1 MAPSTMR
8 EDTRDQTGNRR
19 PWQVAAEQLSHTA
32 SGLDW
37 LTERRTAALVRADRL
52 GLPDQS
58 QEEWRYTSLTP
69 FARRWL
75 DHLAGARL
83 PAVPEPVPPTLA
95 GVFSVDI
102 VDGMLCAPLLATP
115 PGLTIQSLQN
125 LGAEWRTRVEALLG
139 SAVSPTDTSAS
150 DSLID
155 LNTALLTDLILVTTE
170 PGASVAIPIHMRLQ
184 ATAAS
189 ALCQTRLLVDLAAG
203 SRLTLSLE
211 FTGTAGVLVNAVSQ
225 MCLGRDS
232 ELNLVRVQALPDD
245 GMLLESTSIEANDSA
260 AVTVTSV
267 DLGGQL
273 SRQSLTVRLAG
284 TGASA
289 TVHGLFLADGQRH
302 IDNRTRLQHEAP
314 STTSR
319 EFFRGIAADHGHGVF
334 SGKIIVQPGAAGSNA
349 ALTNR
354 NLLLT
359 TTAEIDTKP
368 ELEIYVDD
376 VRCSHGATTGQLDA
390 NALFYLQ
397 SRGLD
402 LSTARQVLTAA
413 FLRDSLTGIPL
424 PELRERLEARLES
437 RLQAQTGAAR

>member
-1 MAPSTMR
+1 MAQSTVR
-8 EDTRDQTGNRR
+8 DDPRDQAGNRR
-19 PWQVAAEQLSHTA
+19 PWLAAAEQPGRPA

-37 LTERRTAALVRADRL
+37 LRERRTAALARADRL

-58 QEEWRYTSLTP
+58 QEEWRYTSLAP
-69 FARRWL
+69 FTRRWL
-75 DHLAGARL
+75 EHLAGVRL
-83 PAVPEPVPPTLA
+83 PTVPELVPPALA

-115 PGLTIQSLQN
+115 PGLTIQSLQT
-125 LGAEWRTRVEALLG
+125 LGPEWRTQVEALLG
-139 SAVSPTDTSAS
+139 SAVSPTDVSAS
-150 DSLID
+150 DSLVD
-155 LNTALLTDLILVTTE
+155 LNTALLNDLILVTTE
-170 PGASVAIPIHMRLQ
+170 PGASVAMPIHIRLQ

-189 ALCQTRLLVDLAAG
+189 AVCQTRLLVDLAAG

-211 FTGTAGVLVNAVSQ
+211 CTGTAGVLVNAVAQ
-225 MCLGRDS
+225 IRLGRDS

-245 GMLLESTSIEANDSA
+245 GMLTESTSIEVNDA
-260 AVTVTSV
+260 ATVTVTSV
-267 DLGGQL
+267 DLGAQL

-284 TGASA
+284 TGARA
-289 TVHGLFLADGQRH
+289 NLNGLFLADGHRH
-302 IDNRTRLQHEAP
+302 IDNRTTLQHEAP
-314 STTSR
+314 STISR

-402 LSTARQVLTAA
+402 LSAARQVLTAA
-413 FLRDSLTGIPL
+413 FLRDSLSSIAL

-437 RLQAQTGAAR
+437 RLQAQTGAAP